1 MRLLLI
7 FVGRIFFLFLLALFS
22 CTDATDI
29 SVLYKPAGCDSIAL
43 TYSHDILPILNA
55 NCNYSECHATGD
67 ELNYKFD
74 TYPPIAL
81 QARSGALDF
90 RLDLPVEDTRHMPK
104 GFQLSECDYY
114 KLKLWVKQGFP
125 E

>member
-7 FVGRIFFLFLLALFS
+7 LVGRIFFLFLPTLYS
-22 CTDATDI
+22 CTHASDV
-29 SVLYKPAGCDSIAL
+29 SVLNKPAGCDSVTL

-55 NCNYSECHATGD
+55 NCNYGGCHASGD
-67 ELNYKFD
+67 EANYKFE

-90 RLDLPVEDTRHMPK
+90 RLELPVEDTRHMPK
-104 GFQLSECDYY
+104 GFQLSPCDYF